1 MLSLRGR
8 LRVAESIDV
17 EDGVEDLQEA
27 ARLLT
32 KRALESPRETA
43 TQNDFQENLGLIS
56 SVLVAAGKKHEATTI
71 CNTAIEQ
78 LECIASAGTL
88 TGAESWNE
96 ILAQLRS
103 TLQ

>member
-1 MLSLRGR
+1 MT
-8 LRVAESIDV
+8 
-17 EDGVEDLQEA
+17 
-27 ARLLT
+27 AR
-32 KRALESPRETA
+32 SPCSDEYKNICHVNFTIA
-43 TQNDFQENLGLIS
+43 VKENLVLIS